1 MNEYLIIL
9 IFILWYAISMVV
21 SETIGKR
28 KKIGVQWVFFFC
40 MMLSPVVGYAVTFLL
55 PDNLKAAK

>member
-1 MNEYLIIL
+1 
-9 IFILWYAISMVV
+9 MVV

>member
-9 IFILWYAISMVV
+9 IFILWYSLSMVI

-28 KKIGVQWVFFFC
+28 KKIGVQWIFFFC

-55 PDNLKAAK
+55 ADRLQATK